1 MTNDCNESYFIHWA
15 VQFVL
20 TFSMWDMKDKYCS
33 QNGSSNYALK
43 QPFLRT
49 GFDEL
54 FKMFWKQ
61 ANGLMLENSLLVRNH
76 GNPRATH
83 YILGD
88 VLKARYRWL
97 RDTFLRCRWD
107 GNTKIRPNIPGKLIG
122 FIVQ

>member
-54 FKMFWKQ
+54 FKMF
-61 ANGLMLENSLLVRNH
+61 
-76 GNPRATH
+76 
-83 YILGD
+83 
-88 VLKARYRWL
+88 
-97 RDTFLRCRWD
+97 
-107 GNTKIRPNIPGKLIG
+107 
-122 FIVQ
+122 